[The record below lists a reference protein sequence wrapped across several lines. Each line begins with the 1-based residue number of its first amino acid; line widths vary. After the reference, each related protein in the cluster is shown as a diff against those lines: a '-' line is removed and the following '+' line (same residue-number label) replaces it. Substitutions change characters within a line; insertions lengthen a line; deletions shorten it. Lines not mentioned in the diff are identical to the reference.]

1 MLQFDKILLFSALI
15 LLSACSHQRSYS
27 EGWSDNKKDKGPKF
41 KTISC
46 PSFGSGSGTGIGY
59 DTGSGS
65 GAAMSGYSS
74 FGIQKPNVAG
84 QITAGELNDLSEW
97 DFWKDVAAEELKA
110 NQTSWEMSP
119 SERAVFVVQTKD
131 KNAIVGARIDIY
143 VNVLGLSAPK
153 LTWSSCTDN
162 TGTAHTFAR
171 TKASDSTTTYHHA
184 TVTYGGIETRI
195 DAPKLI
201 SEGVNSVVFDVPC
214 STSNLVD
221 IAFVVDATGSMQDE
235 INFLKDDLLDIIES
249 SVATNPDVDIQ
260 LGSLFYRC
268 EGNSYVTKRH
278 DFTNNWEATMNFIRE
293 QNADEGGDE
302 VVAKALN
309 ETIDSMSWRDN
320 TRSKLLFIVLDEP
333 PSLSENNIAEL
344 GYAYAK
350 AARKGIKIIPCV
362 ASGMNLRIDRSL
374 EYVMRN
380 AAIFTNGTYVFFTD
394 DSGIGGSHTL
404 PIVASFE
411 VEKLNGLLKR
421 IIQSNLETHNCA
433 ATTMPIATS
442 IKEGSNQD
450 AQLQTAMDSIY
461 LLASDSLQLVQLL
474 PYTNFT
480 TYEEINANRPLSNL
494 DTAQLLIDNNLPVFE
509 YKIFPNPTTDYLTVE
524 TSDVL
529 EAMYVLDSHGK
540 LLYEVDLSDE
550 LRFQVD
556 LNSYPKGNYRLLM
569 IYNEEKLSA
578 SIVKL

>member
-1 MLQFDKILLFSALI
+1 MTRSKKILFIVCSISLFGCSRQHSTTSAYTE
-15 LLSACSHQRSYS
+15 SRK
-27 EGWSDNKKDKGPKF
+27 NKGPAF

-46 PSFGSGSGTGIGY
+46 PSFGSDMYY
-59 DTGSGS
+59 DTGAGSGS
-65 GAAMSGYSS
+65 VTRGYANPQNPKSS
-74 FGIQKPNVAG
+74 VAG

-97 DFWKDVAAEELKA
+97 EFWKDVAAEELKA
-110 NQTSWEMSP
+110 KRTSWEMSP
-119 SERAVFVVQTKD
+119 SERAVFLVQTKD
-131 KNAIVGARIDIY
+131 KNAIIGARIDIY
-143 VNVLGLSAPK
+143 VNVAGLSTPM

-184 TVTYGGIETRI
+184 TVTYQGLETRI

-201 SEGVNSVVFDVPC
+201 SEGVNSVVLDVPC
-214 STSNLVD
+214 ETSDLVD

-235 INFLKDDLLDIIES
+235 IDFLKDDLLDIIES
-249 SVATNPDVDIQ
+249 SVASNPDIDIQ

-268 EGNSYVTKRH
+268 ESNSYVTKRH
-278 DFTNNWEATMNFIRE
+278 DFSNNLEATMNFIRE

-309 ETIDSMSWRDN
+309 ETIDSMSWRQN

-333 PSLSENNIAEL
+333 PSLSQKNISEL

-362 ASGMNLRIDRSL
+362 ASGLNLTVNRSL
-374 EYVMRN
+374 EYIMRN

-394 DSGIGGSHTL
+394 DSGIGDSHTL

-421 IIQSNLETHNCA
+421 VIQTNIEIQSCA
-433 ATTMPIATS
+433 ATTMPIAST
-442 IKEGSNQD
+442 IEQGSNQN
-450 AQLQTAMDSIY
+450 AQLKTAMDSIY
-461 LLASDSLQLVQLL
+461 SLANDSLRLEQLL
-474 PYTNFT
+474 PYTDFT
-480 TYEEINANRPLSNL
+480 TYEEINANRPLTRF
-494 DTAQLLIDNNLPVFE
+494 DTTQLLMDKNLAVFE
-509 YKIFPNPTTDYLTVE
+509 YKIFPNPTMDHLTIE
-524 TSDVL
+524 TTDVL
-529 EAMYVLDSHGK
+529 DAMYVLDSHGK
-540 LLYEVDLSDE
+540 LLQQVALLDE

-556 LNSYPKGNYRLLM
+556 LSPYPKGNYRLLM
-569 IYNEEKLSA
+569 IYNEEKLTA